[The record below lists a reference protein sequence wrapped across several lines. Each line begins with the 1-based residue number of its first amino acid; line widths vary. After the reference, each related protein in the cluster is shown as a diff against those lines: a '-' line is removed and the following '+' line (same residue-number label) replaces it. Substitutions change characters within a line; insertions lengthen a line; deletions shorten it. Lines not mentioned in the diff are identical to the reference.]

1 MRRFVFNTSGV
12 VLLVYLPPPQSS
24 AAGPYGAAMEMDM
37 FYRLLTAG
45 AAVCAFSLLG
55 FTGQADATT
64 RLTLKASSNLTIMV
78 QDQENPEV
86 QNLLDPESDNG
97 VPGGASAATPVEP
110 EQPGGQM
117 NAAPQGG
124 NESEQN

>member
-1 MRRFVFNTSGV
+1 MLYRFLS
-12 VLLVYLPPPQSS
+12 
-24 AAGPYGAAMEMDM
+24 
-37 FYRLLTAG
+37 AG
-45 AAVCAFSLLG
+45 AAISALALLT
-55 FTGQADATT
+55 FTSQADATA
-64 RLTLKASSNLTIMV
+64 RLMLKASSNLTIMV
-78 QDQENPEV
+78 QDEENEEV

-124 NESEQN
+124 NESEQNEIDQEEGK

>member
-1 MRRFVFNTSGV
+1 
-12 VLLVYLPPPQSS
+12 
-24 AAGPYGAAMEMDM
+24 MDM
-37 FYRLLTAG
+37 FYRLLTAC

-64 RLTLKASSNLTIMV
+64 RLTLKASPSLTILA
-78 QDQENPEV
+78 QNEENSQI
-86 QNLLDPESDNG
+86 QNELDPQSDNG

-110 EQPGGQM
+110 GQPGGQM

-124 NESEQN
+124 NESEHNEIDHEEGK

>member
-1 MRRFVFNTSGV
+1 
-12 VLLVYLPPPQSS
+12 
-24 AAGPYGAAMEMDM
+24 MDM
-37 FYRLLTAG
+37 PYRLLSVG
-45 AAVCAFSLLG
+45 AALSALALLT

-64 RLTLKASSNLTIMV
+64 RPVLKASSSLTILV
-78 QDQENPEV
+78 QDEENPEV

-97 VPGGASAATPVEP
+97 VPGGPSAATPVEP

-124 NESEQN
+124 NESEQKEIDQEEGK